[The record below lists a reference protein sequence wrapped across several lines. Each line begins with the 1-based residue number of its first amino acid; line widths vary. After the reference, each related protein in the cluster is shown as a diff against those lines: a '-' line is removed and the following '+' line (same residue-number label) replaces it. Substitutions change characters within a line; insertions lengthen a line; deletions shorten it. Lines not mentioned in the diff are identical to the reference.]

1 MEDYGS
7 EKLLS
12 KAASADSLFR
22 SFVLFLSFF
31 TPPNLY
37 SAWQLERN
45 KTRELWETRRERGWL
60 KFKPMF
66 RIAARGRR
74 IHLHG
79 TRCLLVASLKY

>member
-22 SFVLFLSFF
+22 SFVLFSFFFF

-45 KTRELWETRRERGWL
+45 KTRELWETRREREDG
-60 KFKPMF
+60 
-66 RIAARGRR
+66 
-74 IHLHG
+74 
-79 TRCLLVASLKY
+79 